1 LDKEHT
7 ADMSE
12 VSVPTQVISACAALG
27 YSFKDA
33 DSLYEG
39 VSAIAEITLN
49 DLIES
54 ANINVNQ
61 K

>member
-1 LDKEHT
+1 
-7 ADMSE
+7 
-12 VSVPTQVISACAALG
+12 LG